1 MILPQTD
8 FKPASPQLEIPA
20 PYENEHMALR
30 TITQQLMSSKALV
43 TNKDI
48 IIKLI
53 ELLETEKCDVQKDI
67 FRNVLESLLHRTP
80 DDL

>member
-1 MILPQTD
+1 
-8 FKPASPQLEIPA
+8 
-20 PYENEHMALR
+20 
-30 TITQQLMSSKALV
+30 MSSKALV

-67 FRNVLESLLHRTP
+67 FRNVLESLLRRTP

>member
-1 MILPQTD
+1 MILPHTD
-8 FKPASPQLEIPA
+8 FKPALPQSETPL

-67 FRNVLESLLHRTP
+67 FRNVLESLLRTTP